1 MKCKRHSR
9 LTKER
14 VDNKSALHCAVTKY
28 ALTLIHDQKEDV

>member
-14 VDNKSALHCAVTKY
+14 MDNKLHGAVTKY